1 MILGLACIRDLRILG
16 ADELHA
22 GEAILSDDCVWGSL
36 SSWAQSPVGLDDAL
50 YATDYPRCTHRI

>member
-36 SSWAQSPVGLDDAL
+36 RLGVLCDPPSK
-50 YATDYPRCTHRI
+50 